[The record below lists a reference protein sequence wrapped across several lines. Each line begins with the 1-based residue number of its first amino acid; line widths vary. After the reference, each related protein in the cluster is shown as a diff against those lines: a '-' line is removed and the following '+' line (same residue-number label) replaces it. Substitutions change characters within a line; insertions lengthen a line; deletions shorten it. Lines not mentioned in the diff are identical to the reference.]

1 MSNPQSPRKICKW
14 SRKRLHR
21 DVLFSTT
28 MDQEK
33 LKGGLCEIKHME
45 LDLRANI
52 VKSGEPPN

>member
-1 MSNPQSPRKICKW
+1 
-14 SRKRLHR
+14 
-21 DVLFSTT
+21 